1 MASKVSV
8 GNLASEVMKQLNEYS
23 SVAAEG
29 MKKAVNAAGKTVRQE
44 IKATASERTGDYA
57 KSWSVKKVRET
68 SSTPDLAVHSRNRY
82 QLAHLLE
89 YGHGLHQGGRA
100 RAFPHIGD
108 AEQKGVEQLE
118 NDMESV
124 NANTNS

>member
-8 GNLASEVMKQLNEYS
+8 GNLVSEVMKQLNEYS

-44 IKATASERTGDYA
+44 IKAAAPERTGDYV

-68 SSTPDLAVHSRNRY
+68 SSTLELAVHSRNRY

-118 NDMESV
+118 NDIERMLR
-124 NANTNS
+124 NG

>member
-57 KSWSVKKVRET
+57 KSWSVKKSEKHLRLLTWPSTPETDT
-68 SSTPDLAVHSRNRY
+68 SSPTCSNTDTACTKVAEPEHSR
-82 QLAHLLE
+82 
-89 YGHGLHQGGRA
+89 
-100 RAFPHIGD
+100 I
-108 AEQKGVEQLE
+108 
-118 NDMESV
+118 
-124 NANTNS
+124 

>member
-1 MASKVSV
+1 MASKVHV

-23 SVAAEG
+23 SVAADG
-29 MKKAVNAAGKTVRQE
+29 MKKVVNAAGKTVRQE
-44 IKATASERTGDYA
+44 IKATAPERTGDYV

-68 SSTPDLAVHSRNRY
+68 SLTLELTVHSRNRY

-118 NDMESV
+118 NDIERMLR
-124 NANTNS
+124 NG